1 MHLLKMPADITLLLA
16 LDKLAN
22 DPLTWDGVMSL
33 VICTDVALNYI
44 KI

>member
-1 MHLLKMPADITLLLA
+1 MHILKIPTA
-16 LDKLAN
+16 LAN

-33 VICTDVALNYI
+33 VICTDVALNYV